1 MFKPKGVGSF
11 PPEEY
16 IKYISMI
23 EDNNNIEQV
32 EEEVSNTH
40 KAYIYNKALEVI
52 NEENIFEIMALIPK
66 PFLTRK
72 TEKEAD
78 ILSVIY
84 NKFLENTEIPCA
96 LPVFSFF
103 SFLSAFCVKNNITYS
118 IPLSDD
124 KNPLDTWITVLAP
137 SGSAKTFS
145 NSQINKMI
153 PRDLEGKKLIEQNFT
168 RPNGAAKFIQELS
181 ELPLTKD
188 GSNQYGYWIED
199 EAAQMFKQIEK
210 IGSPLS
216 EIKEYLLKAYDH
228 EVLSRKTKNETVE
241 TKILYLHC
249 FL

>member
-1 MFKPKGVGSF
+1 MFKPENVGSI
-11 PPEEY
+11 PNEE
-16 IKYISMI
+16 IVKFVSMLEENDDI
-23 EDNNNIEQV
+23 EKVSTDINNA
-32 EEEVSNTH
+32 H

-52 NEENIFEIMALIPK
+52 NEENIFEIMSLIPQ

-72 TEKEAD
+72 SEKEAD

-84 NKFLENTEIPCA
+84 NKFLENTEIPGA

-118 IPLSDD
+118 IPLSED

-145 NSQINKMI
+145 NAQINKMI
-153 PRDLEGKKLIEQNFT
+153 PKTPDGKKVIEQNFT

-181 ELPLTKD
+181 DLPLTKD
-188 GSNQYGYWIED
+188 GESQYGFWIED

-228 EVLSRKTKNETVE
+228 DVLTRKTKTETVE
-241 TKILYLHC
+241 TKNIILTL
-249 FL
+249 F